1 MPMWQIYHPPGVFE
15 DAESKAALAASIT
28 KIYTNPRVNLPPFYV
43 CVHFHTLQASNVYVG
58 GVSKDASS
66 SSSSDKLFIRIVI
79 KHIAIR
85 LEHDTEIYRR
95 TTSMI
100 DAALKPH
107 VYDKGMSCEY
117 HVEETERRLWKY
129 DGMIPP
135 EHLSEAHLKWVEENK
150 PSVYEGAFW
159 DAEKGQY

>member
-1 MPMWQIYHPPGVFE
+1 MWQIYHPPGVFE
-15 DAESKAALAASIT
+15 DAESKAALAADI
-28 KIYTNPRVNLPPFYV
+28 IYTNPRVNLPPFYV